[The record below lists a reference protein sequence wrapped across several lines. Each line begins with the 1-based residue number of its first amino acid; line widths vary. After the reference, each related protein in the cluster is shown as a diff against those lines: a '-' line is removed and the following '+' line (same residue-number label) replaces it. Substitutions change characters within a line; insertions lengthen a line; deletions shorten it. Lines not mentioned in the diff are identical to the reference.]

1 MTSTYIREVYTDT
14 AEKTQERSRELTLLR
29 LLGYYQN
36 EGFLSNSN
44 FVASMQPIFMFLVS
58 NWR

>member
-29 LLGYYQN
+29 LLGLLIPVFCPVWFQVNYADVKMTY
-36 EGFLSNSN
+36 
-44 FVASMQPIFMFLVS
+44 MKT
-58 NWR
+58 